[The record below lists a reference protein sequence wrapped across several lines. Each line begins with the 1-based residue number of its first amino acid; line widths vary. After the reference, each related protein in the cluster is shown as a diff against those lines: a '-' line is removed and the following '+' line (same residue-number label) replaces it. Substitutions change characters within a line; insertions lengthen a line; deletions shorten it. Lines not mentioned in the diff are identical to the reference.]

1 MNVSFYPFYSLLLK
15 LSNKGMG
22 FPFPLLK
29 LPNKEMEEYFKIII
43 FISFHSIPCP
53 NRNLIFTM
61 LVWIK
66 TDKLTW
72 LVFTG
77 PFLGPAS
84 IIFSFAQ
91 NYGPYLIFQCVFIS
105 DRNMGQSQD
114 QAYHLSY
121 HSPGVVGP
129 RDIILLKL

>member
-1 MNVSFYPFYSLLLK
+1 MSVLSYPFHFLLLK
-15 LSNKGMG
+15 LQYKGNDFS
-22 FPFPLLK
+22 FPPLK
-29 LPNKEMEEYFKIII
+29 LPNKEREEYFKIII

-66 TDKLTW
+66 TDKLTR

-91 NYGPYLIFQCVFIS
+91 NYGPYLIFQCVCIS

-114 QAYHLSY
+114 QAYHLSF
-121 HSPGVVGP
+121 HSPGMVGP
-129 RDIILLKL
+129 RNIILLKL